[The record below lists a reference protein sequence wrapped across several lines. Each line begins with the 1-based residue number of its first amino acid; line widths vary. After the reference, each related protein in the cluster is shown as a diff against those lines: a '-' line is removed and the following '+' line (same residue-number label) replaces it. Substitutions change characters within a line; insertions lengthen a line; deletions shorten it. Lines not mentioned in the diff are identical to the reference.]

1 MTHNANEKVV
11 FVTGAASGLGKAT
24 TERFLR
30 DGYKAVAIDVA
41 GDALDA
47 CVKEWDEADR
57 VLACQADVRNR
68 DEIQNAV
75 DATVKRWGSIDVL
88 VNNAGIAHE
97 NHFLDITPEVW
108 QDIIDINL
116 TGIFN
121 VAQLVAR
128 QMVKQESGGV
138 ISNMSSR
145 AGISGEVK
153 YAHYSASKA
162 GVILLTKTMAIDLAD
177 YNIRVNAVAPGYIRT
192 ELPESL
198 DSPEFMDF
206 YAKRIVPMN
215 RLGTPDDVAGVF
227 AFLASDDARFMTG
240 ATLLVDGGQDCGG
253 GRKLG
258 DFPPSNA

>member
-1 MTHNANEKVV
+1 MTHIANEKVV

-30 DGYKAVAIDVA
+30 DGYKAAAIDVA
-41 GDALDA
+41 ADALDA
-47 CVKEWDEADR
+47 CVKEWDAGDR

-68 DEIQNAV
+68 DEIQNGV

-88 VNNAGIAHE
+88 VNNAGIA
-97 NHFLDITPEVW
+97 PEVW
-108 QDIIDINL
+108 QDIIDTNL
-116 TGIFN
+116 TGMFN

-128 QMVKQESGGV
+128 QMAKQESGGV

-177 YNIRVNAVAPGYIRT
+177 HNIRVNAVAPGYIRT

-206 YAKRIVPMN
+206 YANRVVPMS

-227 AFLASDDARFMTG
+227 AFLASDDAQFMTG
-240 ATLLVDGGQDCGG
+240 ATLVVDGGQECGG

-258 DFPPSNA
+258 DYPPSNG